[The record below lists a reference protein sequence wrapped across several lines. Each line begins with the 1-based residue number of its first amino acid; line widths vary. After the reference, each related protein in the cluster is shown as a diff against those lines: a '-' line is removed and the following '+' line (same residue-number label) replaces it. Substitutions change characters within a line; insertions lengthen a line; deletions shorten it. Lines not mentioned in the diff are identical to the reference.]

1 MKTDLEIKNNVLE
14 ELEWQPILKDAQ
26 LGVDV
31 VNGITTLTGTV
42 SNLAEKIAAENAVKS
57 VKGVKA
63 IVEKLKVKNDK
74 NVTDKDVAKRIID
87 DLEWNA
93 SVEQEDINV
102 KVEDGYVFL
111 SGKVKWAYQ
120 KNEAEQSLE
129 YIEGIKS
136 ITNDIR
142 VTEKNISH
150 NVAHQINKA
159 FKRSASIDAH
169 NISVTVEG
177 NTATLQGTVNSIKE
191 KDDALRAAYLADGI
205 TDVKNELKV
214 EYDAIYM

>member
-26 LGVDV
+26 LGVEV
-31 VNGITTLTGTV
+31 VDGITTLTGTV

-63 IVEKLKVKNDK
+63 IVEKLNVKNDK

-102 KVEDGYVFL
+102 KVEDGYVYL

-120 KNEAEQSLE
+120 KNEAEKSLE

-136 ITNDIR
+136 ITNDIS
-142 VTEKNISH
+142 VTEKTISN
-150 NVAHQINKA
+150 NVTHQINKA
-159 FKRSASIDAH
+159 FKRSANIDAH
-169 NISVTVEG
+169 NVSVIVEG
-177 NTATLQGTVNSIKE
+177 NTATLQGTVKSIKE

>member
-26 LGVDV
+26 LGVEV
-31 VNGITTLTGTV
+31 VDGITTLTGTV
-42 SNLAEKIAAENAVKS
+42 SNLAEKIATENAVKS

-63 IVEKLKVKNDK
+63 IVEKLNVKNDK

-102 KVEDGYVFL
+102 KVEGGYVYL

-120 KNEAEQSLE
+120 KNEAEKSLE

-136 ITNDIR
+136 ITNDIS
-142 VTEKNISH
+142 VTEKTISN
-150 NVAHQINKA
+150 NVTHQINKA
-159 FKRSASIDAH
+159 FKRSANIDAH
-169 NISVTVEG
+169 NVSVIVEG
-177 NTATLQGTVNSIKE
+177 NTATLQGTVKSIKE

>member
-26 LGVDV
+26 LGVEV
-31 VNGITTLTGTV
+31 VDGITTLTGTV
-42 SNLAEKIAAENAVKS
+42 SNLAEKIATENAVKS

-63 IVEKLKVKNDK
+63 IVEKLNVKNDN

-102 KVEDGYVFL
+102 KVEDGYVYL

-120 KNEAEQSLE
+120 KNEAEKSLE

-136 ITNDIR
+136 ITNDIS
-142 VTEKNISH
+142 VTEKTISN
-150 NVAHQINKA
+150 NVTHQINKA
-159 FKRSASIDAH
+159 FKRSANIDAH
-169 NISVTVEG
+169 NVSVIVEG
-177 NTATLQGTVNSIKE
+177 NTATLQGTVKSIKE